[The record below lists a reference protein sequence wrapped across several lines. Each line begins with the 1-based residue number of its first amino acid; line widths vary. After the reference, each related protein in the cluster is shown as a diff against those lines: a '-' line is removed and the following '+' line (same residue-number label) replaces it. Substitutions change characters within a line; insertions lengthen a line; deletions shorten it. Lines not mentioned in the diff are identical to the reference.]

1 MQSHATWI
9 HIVLSFKLKL
19 KMFLKILQIMLRKH
33 LKSNYEINRPL
44 STRKNKEVIGLMKN
58 ELGKKIMT
66 EFVEL
71 TSKTFS

>member
-44 STRKNKEVIGLMKN
+44 STRKNKEVIGLMKD

-66 EFVEL
+66 EFLEL

>member
-1 MQSHATWI
+1 
-9 HIVLSFKLKL
+9 
-19 KMFLKILQIMLRKH
+19 MLRKP

-44 STRKNKEVIGLMKN
+44 STRKNKKVIGLMKD
-58 ELGKKIMT
+58 ELDKKIMI

>member
-1 MQSHATWI
+1 
-9 HIVLSFKLKL
+9 
-19 KMFLKILQIMLRKH
+19 MLRKH

-44 STRKNKEVIGLMKN
+44 STRKNKEVIDLMKD
-58 ELGKKIMT
+58 ELGKKVMT

>member
-1 MQSHATWI
+1 MQSHAKWI

-44 STRKNKEVIGLMKN
+44 STRKNKDVIGLMKD

>member
-1 MQSHATWI
+1 
-9 HIVLSFKLKL
+9 
-19 KMFLKILQIMLRKH
+19 MFLKILQIMLRKH

-44 STRKNKEVIGLMKN
+44 STRKNKEVIDLMKD
-58 ELGKKIMT
+58 ELGKKVMT

>member
-19 KMFLKILQIMLRKH
+19 KMFIKILQIMLRKH

-44 STRKNKEVIGLMKN
+44 STRKNKEVIDLMKD
-58 ELGKKIMT
+58 ELGKKVMT

>member
-1 MQSHATWI
+1 
-9 HIVLSFKLKL
+9 
-19 KMFLKILQIMLRKH
+19 MFLKILQIMLRKY

-44 STRKNKEVIGLMKN
+44 STRKNKEVIGLMKD

>member
-44 STRKNKEVIGLMKN
+44 STRKNKEVIGLMKD